1 MPDQRG
7 APLSVV
13 LTGANGH
20 AKVSAVDLIVSMI
33 PKCQAVQSQE
43 QHLCADTKPTAPFLK
58 YCTQKCASDASAV
71 LADDPTP
78 RVWLDG

>member
-1 MPDQRG
+1 MSG
-7 APLSVV
+7 TA
-13 LTGANGH
+13 
-20 AKVSAVDLIVSMI
+20 
-33 PKCQAVQSQE
+33 
-43 QHLCADTKPTAPFLK
+43 PTAPFLK